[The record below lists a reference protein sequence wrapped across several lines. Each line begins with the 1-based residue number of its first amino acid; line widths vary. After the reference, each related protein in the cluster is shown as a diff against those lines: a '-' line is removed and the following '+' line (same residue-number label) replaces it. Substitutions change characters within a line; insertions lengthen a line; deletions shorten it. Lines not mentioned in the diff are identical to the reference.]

1 MCEHAGI
8 GRQARLRGVCLWRV
22 GSSPTART
30 NILPDSVMV
39 STSDSDSLCLG
50 SNPSQAATK
59 AEPKRYNVDLV
70 SNDEGLRDFRKPF
83 FVLDSQRYML
93 LFCRI

>member
-1 MCEHAGI
+1 MRCEHAGT

-30 NILPDSVMV
+30 IILPDSVTV

-50 SNPSQAATK
+50 SNPSQAA
-59 AEPKRYNVDLV
+59 
-70 SNDEGLRDFRKPF
+70 RKKHQSCIKIDAF
-83 FVLDSQRYML
+83 FNEIHLWACAIML
-93 LFCRI
+93 SHCEIAPL

>member
-50 SNPSQAATK
+50 SNPSQAAKK
-59 AEPKRYNVDLV
+59 AEQFRYYAKLL
-70 SNDEGLRDFRKPF
+70 SKIKGL
-83 FVLDSQRYML
+83 
-93 LFCRI
+93 

>member
-1 MCEHAGI
+1 MNAK
-8 GRQARLRGVCLWRV
+8 
-22 GSSPTART
+22 
-30 NILPDSVMV
+30 
-39 STSDSDSLCLG
+39 
-50 SNPSQAATK
+50 ATK

>member
-1 MCEHAGI
+1 MN
-8 GRQARLRGVCLWRV
+8 VK
-22 GSSPTART
+22 
-30 NILPDSVMV
+30 
-39 STSDSDSLCLG
+39 
-50 SNPSQAATK
+50 ATK
-59 AEPKRYNVDLV
+59 AEPKRYNVDLG

>member
-50 SNPSQAATK
+50 SNPSQAAKSSKHHYNYVIMMFVFFICEFHIKYNYKLAELPTK
-59 AEPKRYNVDLV
+59 T
-70 SNDEGLRDFRKPF
+70 
-83 FVLDSQRYML
+83 
-93 LFCRI
+93 